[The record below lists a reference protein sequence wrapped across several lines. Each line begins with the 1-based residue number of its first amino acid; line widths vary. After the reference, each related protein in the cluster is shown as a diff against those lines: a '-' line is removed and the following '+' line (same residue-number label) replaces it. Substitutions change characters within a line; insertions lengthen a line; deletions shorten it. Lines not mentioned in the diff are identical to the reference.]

1 MAAVGSPA
9 WVARSNGSLTALDQ
23 VRFAAAAAAREVAVL
38 AARLRAT
45 SARVLDVD
53 RTPPDTPLA
62 KQMTESA
69 TAVLPGPLLQHSLRT
84 WLWGS
89 MLAEIDSIE
98 YDEELL
104 YVAAML
110 HDIGLSEAHRG
121 GACFAVHGAA
131 EARALALAAGA
142 DDVFARE
149 VFEAIAAHFNM
160 SVPLSWG
167 AESHLLNAGAYFDVV
182 GRRFGE
188 IAPGTV
194 IDVLRRAPRTGFDD
208 CIIAAMREE
217 RRLHPRSR
225 AALLHRLGME
235 RSIHRAAFPS
245 LTGPSMEGT

>member
-9 WVARSNGSLTALDQ
+9 WVARSNGSLSPLDQ
-23 VRFAAAAAAREVAVL
+23 VRFAVTAAAREVAVL
-38 AARLRAT
+38 AARLRAP

-53 RTPPDTPLA
+53 RLPPDTPLA
-62 KQMTESA
+62 TKMARSA
-69 TAVLPGPLLQHSLRT
+69 AAVLPGPLLQHSIRT

-89 MLAEIDSIE
+89 MLAELDGIK

-110 HDIGLSEAHRG
+110 HDIGLSDAHRG
-121 GACFAVHGAA
+121 GGDVACFAVHGAT
-131 EARALALAAGA
+131 EARSLALAAGA
-142 DDVFARE
+142 DQVFARE

-182 GRRFGE
+182 GRRLGE
-188 IAPGTV
+188 IAPATV

-235 RSIHRAAFPS
+235 RSIRRAGFP
-245 LTGPSMEGT
+245 LMDGRG